1 MFPIQ
6 HVTAKEKREL
16 LMQRFVPEVVSI
28 ADACLGGLRGRS
40 ALLIGAEEQRQPY
53 RLILQGAGMKYV
65 YQEETHGHVPA
76 IIPHVQ
82 LVMNLPAPSTASHV
96 VPLLTASAIAQGCIG
111 RRTPL
116 LIFDLSESTS
126 IEELAGLLPAV
137 CLYTPDDIRSI
148 LSRNRVQIS

>member
-1 MFPIQ
+1 
-6 HVTAKEKREL
+6 
-16 LMQRFVPEVVSI
+16 MQRFVPEVVSI

-40 ALLIGAEEQRQPY
+40 ALLIGPEEQRQPY
-53 RLILQGAGMKYV
+53 RLILQEAGMKYI

-82 LVMNLPAPSTASHV
+82 LLMHLPAPSTTSHM
-96 VPLLTASAIAQGCIG
+96 VPLITASAIAQGCIG